1 MNYNNEELQE
11 YWIKDMKHGWS
22 KSSGSREGFKFF
34 CQAAN
39 FTKNGVVLDA
49 GAGNLRFKLLFKK
62 SIYLSQEHLD
72 GIELKRMRET
82 QYDLIS
88 PLDQKIPLKNN
99 ALDGIIS
106 NSVIEH
112 IRSPEK
118 FFAEAYR
125 VLKPG
130 GRIYIYV
137 PFFAF
142 EHEIPY
148 DFQRPTRFGLQRWL
162 QDAKFDQIEV
172 TPSSTC
178 TANIVQFL
186 AIAFVYDFLRTN
198 KNPKKVLQDTF
209 HAKGYIGVMKILPLF
224 FLAGFGYFTLMLF
237 SKLLNFIV
245 NVQPY
250 PSANMP
256 SGWLSVASKP
266 GKYFKTK
273 YNSKEEFL
281 RRYSENYGQKK

>member
-1 MNYNNEELQE
+1 MNFKNEDLQK
-11 YWIKDMKHGWS
+11 YWIKDMKLGWN

-39 FTKNGVVLDA
+39 FTEGGAILDA
-49 GAGNLRFKLLFKK
+49 GAGNLRFKPLFEK
-62 SIYLSQEHLD
+62 SIYLSQEHSA
-72 GIELKRMRET
+72 GIEFKGMRDIE
-82 QYDLIS
+82 YDLIN
-88 PLDQKIPLKNN
+88 PIDQRIPLKGN

-112 IRSPEK
+112 IRYPER

-130 GRIYIYV
+130 GRIYISV

-142 EHEIPY
+142 EHEVPY

-162 QDAKFDQIEV
+162 EDAGFNQIKV

-186 AIAFVYDFLRTN
+186 PVAVVYDLLRTN
-198 KNPKKVLQDTF
+198 KNPKKWLLKIF
-209 HAKGYIGVMKILPLF
+209 RSKGYLGTYKVLPLF
-224 FLAGFGYFTLMLF
+224 FLAGFGYFTMKLLAQ
-237 SKLLNFIV
+237 LLNFIV

-250 PSANMP
+250 PDANMP
-256 SGWLSVASKP
+256 SGWLALASKP
-266 GKYFKTK
+266 GKYIKIK
-273 YNSKEEFL
+273 YKSKAEFL
-281 RRYSENYGQKK
+281 RKYKEVEA